1 MLQTPTPPSESDDP
15 AGGLTRVQRL
25 ATELASRM
33 RYAQIVA
40 RPIPQEQ
47 VAALVAAARLL
58 HEKGEPW
65 PALVGEVLQHVADDL
80 SEEPTP
86 GPAPEGESEGEGN
99 RVVAGLARF
108 LGGFRREPPRE
119 P

>member
-40 RPIPQEQ
+40 RPIPPEQ

-58 HEKGEPW
+58 HEKGEP
-65 PALVGEVLQHVADDL
+65 VGEVLQHGADDL
-80 SEEPTP
+80 SEEPTADP
-86 GPAPEGESEGEGN
+86 VPEGESEGEGN
-99 RVVAGLARF
+99 RVMAGLTRF